1 MKHLELRHQVSSD
14 IQEDILN
21 IPNIQELMQHFF
33 NSSPYSADF
42 QLKMSLIWKNSL
54 LSVKDDYMVWTLVPN
69 MKLNSS
75 KNPFE
80 GDFEF

>member
-21 IPNIQELMQHFF
+21 IPNIQELVQHF
-33 NSSPYSADF
+33 SWYI
-42 QLKMSLIWKNSL
+42 QLRQMGLIWKNSL

>member
-1 MKHLELRHQVSSD
+1 MKQLELRHQVSSD

-21 IPNIQELMQHFF
+21 IPNIQELVQHF
-33 NSSPYSADF
+33 SWYI
-42 QLKMSLIWKNSL
+42 QLRQMGLIWKNSL

>member
-21 IPNIQELMQHFF
+21 IPNIQELVQHF
-33 NSSPYSADF
+33 SWYI
-42 QLKMSLIWKNSL
+42 QLQQMGLIWKNIL